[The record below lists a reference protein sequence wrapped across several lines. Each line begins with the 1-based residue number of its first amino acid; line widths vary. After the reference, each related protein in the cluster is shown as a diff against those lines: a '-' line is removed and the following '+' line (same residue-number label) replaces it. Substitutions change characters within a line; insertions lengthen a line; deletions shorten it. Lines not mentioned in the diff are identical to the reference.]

1 MDLIRNIGL
10 RIPREEDRQFIYRLF
25 FNSDL
30 SKFISLDY
38 SYQRERLLNSI
49 LNFQNNQINFIV
61 EVKNHTP
68 VGLFLNFIEWK
79 RQNVL
84 CTVIFDEKNISFG
97 GIAFESIGLILK
109 FLKEEMNI
117 RRIEFEIS
125 SENKKMLKL
134 FRFLQYEQ
142 EKLKQNGLKGKLP
155 EASKP
160 ELSRKDYF
168 YRYGKFNALITCSFI
183 IEDWKLPM
191 EDVIRVMRGH
201 SLIKH
206 YG

>member
-1 MDLIRNIGL
+1 MDSIKNLSI
-10 RIPREEDRQFIYRLF
+10 RIPREKDRQFIFRLF
-25 FNSDL
+25 FNRDL
-30 SKFISLDY
+30 SRFISSDY
-38 SYQRERLLNSI
+38 SYQRERLLNSV
-49 LNFQNNQINFIV
+49 LNFQNNQINFVV
-61 EVKNHTP
+61 EMKDNTP
-68 VGLFLNFIEWK
+68 IGLFLNFIEWK

-97 GIAFESIGLILK
+97 GIAFEGIGLILK
-109 FLKEEMNI
+109 FLKEELNI
-117 RRIEFEIS
+117 RRVEFEIA
-125 SENKKMLKL
+125 SENNKMLKL

-142 EKLKQNGLKGKLP
+142 ENLKQNGLKGKLP
-155 EASKP
+155 ESSKV

-168 YRYGKFNALITCSFI
+168 YRSGKFNDQITCSFI
-183 IEDWKLPM
+183 IEDWKFPM